1 MIMRKAIIALVVSA
15 FCVQAG
21 WSQRLDK
28 SYLSAD
34 SLLVGDQVVWTL
46 DFSVPEGKML
56 AVAPYSEILAR
67 DTTIR
72 GSVEVVRDFELD
84 TLSVKKNL
92 AQLRGKILLTS
103 FDSGS
108 FRLPPPLILVDK
120 DGSGETDTIKIDPK
134 TLYVNTIPVD
144 TATFKMYDIK
154 PQETYP
160 VTFKEVLPWILLGLG
175 IALLIWGIARY
186 IAMKKKNKDF
196 FGRSV
201 ESDPPHIVALKKLE
215 KIRTD
220 KLWQSGKDKL
230 FYTGVTDAV
239 REYIEKR
246 YSVRAMEQTSAEIMD
261 SLKDKKIDD
270 KILGDLE
277 SMFSTS
283 DLVKFAKH
291 SPGAEENEKA
301 IPAAVNFVNFAY
313 MQQLSEIE
321 GEKKNVEDK

>member
-1 MIMRKAIIALVVSA
+1 MRKILLILAIAL
-15 FCVQAG
+15 AG
-21 WSQRLDK
+21 TSWGQRLDK
-28 SYLSAD
+28 STLSAD

-67 DTTIR
+67 DTSIK

-92 AQLRGKILLTS
+92 AQLRGRILLTS
-103 FDSGS
+103 FDSGA

-120 DGSGETDTIKIDPK
+120 DGSGDADTLKIDPK
-134 TLYVNTIPVD
+134 TLYVNTIPLD

-160 VTFKEVLPWILLGLG
+160 VTFKEVLPWILLGIG
-175 IALLIWGIARY
+175 IAVLIWAIIRY
-186 IAMKKKNKDF
+186 FEMRRKNKDF
-196 FGRSV
+196 FGRSL

-215 KIRTD
+215 KIRTE
-220 KLWQSGKDKL
+220 KLWQNGKEML
-230 FYTGVTDAV
+230 FYTGITDTV

-246 YSVRAMEQTSAEIMD
+246 YSVRAMEQTSTEIME
-261 SLKDKKIDD
+261 SLKDKKIEEKVLSD
-270 KILGDLE
+270 LGT
-277 SMFSTS
+277 MFSTS

-291 SPGAEENEKA
+291 TPGAEENEKA

-313 MQQLSEIE
+313 MQQLEENE
-321 GEKKNVEDK
+321 GEKKIGEDK

>member
-1 MIMRKAIIALVVSA
+1 ME
-15 FCVQAG
+15 
-21 WSQRLDK
+21 K
-28 SYLSAD
+28 STLSAD
-34 SLLVGDQVVWTL
+34 SLLVGDQVVWTF

-72 GSVEVVRDFELD
+72 GAVEVVRDFELD

-92 AQLRGKILLTS
+92 AQLRGRILLTS
-103 FDSGS
+103 FDSGA
-108 FRLPPPLILVDK
+108 FRLPPPIILVEK
-120 DGSGETDTIKIDPK
+120 DGGSEADTLKIDSK

-144 TATFKMYDIK
+144 TATFKIYDIK

-175 IALLIWGIARY
+175 IAALIWAIARY
-186 IAMKKKNKDF
+186 IVMRRKNKDF
-196 FGRSV
+196 FGRSI

-215 KIRTD
+215 KIRSD
-220 KLWQSGKDKL
+220 KLWQNGKEKL

-239 REYIEKR
+239 REYIDKR
-246 YSVRAMEQTSAEIMD
+246 YGVRAMEQTSSEIMD
-261 SLKDKKIDD
+261 SLKDKQIEEKVLSD
-270 KILGDLE
+270 LGA
-277 SMFSTS
+277 MFITS

-291 SPGAEENEKA
+291 TPGAEDNEKA

-313 MQQLSEIE
+313 MQQLKEIE
-321 GEKKNVEDK
+321 GEKKNEEDK

>member
-1 MIMRKAIIALVVSA
+1 MLKKLLLILAIAL
-15 FCVQAG
+15 AG
-21 WSQRLDK
+21 TTWGQRLDK
-28 SYLSAD
+28 STLSAD

-67 DTTIR
+67 DTSIK

-92 AQLRGKILLTS
+92 AQLRGRILLTS
-103 FDSGS
+103 FDSGA

-120 DGSGETDTIKIDPK
+120 DGSGDADTLKIDPK

-160 VTFKEVLPWILLGLG
+160 VTFKEVLPWILLGIG
-175 IALLIWGIARY
+175 IAVLIWAIIRY
-186 IAMKKKNKDF
+186 FEMRRKNKDF
-196 FGRSV
+196 FGRSL

-215 KIRTD
+215 KIRTE
-220 KLWQSGKDKL
+220 KLWQNGKEKL
-230 FYTGVTDAV
+230 FYTGITDTV

-246 YSVRAMEQTSAEIMD
+246 YSVRAMEQTSTEIME
-261 SLKDKKIDD
+261 SLKDKKIEEKVLSD
-270 KILGDLE
+270 LGT
-277 SMFSTS
+277 MFSTS

-291 SPGAEENEKA
+291 TPGAEENEKA

-313 MQQLSEIE
+313 MQQLEENE
-321 GEKKNVEDK
+321 GEKKIGEDK

>member
-1 MIMRKAIIALVVSA
+1 MLKKLLLILAIAL
-15 FCVQAG
+15 AG
-21 WSQRLDK
+21 TTWGQRLDK
-28 SYLSAD
+28 STLSAD

-67 DTTIR
+67 DTSIK

-92 AQLRGKILLTS
+92 AQLRGRILLTS
-103 FDSGS
+103 FDSGA

-120 DGSGETDTIKIDPK
+120 DGSGDADTLKIDPK

-160 VTFKEVLPWILLGLG
+160 VTFKEVLPWILLGIG
-175 IALLIWGIARY
+175 IAVLIWAIIRY
-186 IAMKKKNKDF
+186 FEMRRKNKDF
-196 FGRSV
+196 FGRSL

-215 KIRTD
+215 KIRTE
-220 KLWQSGKDKL
+220 KLWQNGKEKL
-230 FYTGVTDAV
+230 FYTGITDTV

-246 YSVRAMEQTSAEIMD
+246 YSVRAMEQTSTEIME
-261 SLKDKKIDD
+261 SLKDKKIEEKVLSD
-270 KILGDLE
+270 LGT
-277 SMFSTS
+277 MFSTS

-291 SPGAEENEKA
+291 TPGAEENEKA

-313 MQQLSEIE
+313 MQQLEENE
-321 GEKKNVEDK
+321 GEKKIGEEK

>member
-1 MIMRKAIIALVVSA
+1 MIMRKAIIALAVCLFSL
-15 FCVQAG
+15 QAVWG
-21 WSQRLDK
+21 QRLDK
-28 SYLSAD
+28 STLSAD
-34 SLLVGDQVVWTL
+34 SILVGDQVVWTL
-46 DFSVPEGKML
+46 DFSVPQGKML
-56 AVAPYSEILAR
+56 AVAPYAEILVR
-67 DTTIR
+67 DTTIK

-84 TLSVKKNL
+84 TLGVKKNL

-103 FDSGS
+103 FDSGA
-108 FRLPPPLILVDK
+108 FRLPPPLILVDR
-120 DGSGETDTIKIDPK
+120 DGSGAADTLKIDPK

-186 IAMKKKNKDF
+186 IAMKRKNKDF

-220 KLWQSGKDKL
+220 KLWQSGKEKL

-246 YSVRAMEQTSAEIMD
+246 YSVRAMEQTSTEIMD
-261 SLKDKKIDD
+261 SLKDKKIDE
-270 KILGDLE
+270 KILGDLG

-291 SPGAEENEKA
+291 SPSAEENEKA

-313 MQQLSEIE
+313 MQQLSEME
-321 GEKKNVEDK
+321 GEKKIGEDK

>member
-1 MIMRKAIIALVVSA
+1 MKKILLILAIAL
-15 FCVQAG
+15 AG
-21 WSQRLDK
+21 TSWGQRLDK
-28 SYLSAD
+28 STLSAD

-67 DTTIR
+67 DTSIK

-92 AQLRGKILLTS
+92 AQLRGRILLTS
-103 FDSGS
+103 FDSGA

-120 DGSGETDTIKIDPK
+120 DGSGDADTLKIDPK

-160 VTFKEVLPWILLGLG
+160 VTFKEVLPWILLGIG
-175 IALLIWGIARY
+175 IAVLIWAIIRY
-186 IAMKKKNKDF
+186 FEMRRKNKDF
-196 FGRSV
+196 FGRSL

-215 KIRTD
+215 KIRTE
-220 KLWQSGKDKL
+220 KLWQNGKEKL
-230 FYTGVTDAV
+230 FYTGITDTV

-246 YSVRAMEQTSAEIMD
+246 YSVRAMEQTSTEIME
-261 SLKDKKIDD
+261 SLKDKKIEEKVLSD
-270 KILGDLE
+270 LGT
-277 SMFSTS
+277 MFSTS

-291 SPGAEENEKA
+291 TPGAEENEKA

-313 MQQLSEIE
+313 MQQLEENE
-321 GEKKNVEDK
+321 GEKKIGEDK

>member
-1 MIMRKAIIALVVSA
+1 MRKILLILAIAL
-15 FCVQAG
+15 AG
-21 WSQRLDK
+21 TTWGQRLDK
-28 SYLSAD
+28 STLSAD

-67 DTTIR
+67 DTSIK

-92 AQLRGKILLTS
+92 AQLRGRILLTS
-103 FDSGS
+103 FDSGA

-120 DGSGETDTIKIDPK
+120 DGSGDADTLKIDPK

-160 VTFKEVLPWILLGLG
+160 VTFKEVLPWILLGIG
-175 IALLIWGIARY
+175 IAVLIWAIIRY
-186 IAMKKKNKDF
+186 FEMRRKNKDF
-196 FGRSV
+196 FGRSL

-215 KIRTD
+215 KIRTE
-220 KLWQSGKDKL
+220 KLWQNGKEKL
-230 FYTGVTDAV
+230 FYTGITDTV

-246 YSVRAMEQTSAEIMD
+246 YSVRAMEQTSTEIME
-261 SLKDKKIDD
+261 SLKDKKIEEKVLSD
-270 KILGDLE
+270 LGT
-277 SMFSTS
+277 MFSTS

-291 SPGAEENEKA
+291 TPGAEENEKA

-313 MQQLSEIE
+313 MQQLEENE
-321 GEKKNVEDK
+321 GEKKIGEDK

>member
-1 MIMRKAIIALVVSA
+1 MLKKLLLILAIAL
-15 FCVQAG
+15 AG
-21 WSQRLDK
+21 TTWGQRLNK
-28 SYLSAD
+28 STLSAD

-67 DTTIR
+67 DTSIK

-92 AQLRGKILLTS
+92 AQLRGRILLTS
-103 FDSGS
+103 FDSGA

-120 DGSGETDTIKIDPK
+120 DGSGDADTLKIDPK

-160 VTFKEVLPWILLGLG
+160 VTFKEVLPWILLGIG
-175 IALLIWGIARY
+175 IAVLIWAIIRY
-186 IAMKKKNKDF
+186 FEMRRKNKDF
-196 FGRSV
+196 FGRSL

-215 KIRTD
+215 KIRTE
-220 KLWQSGKDKL
+220 KLWQNGKEKL
-230 FYTGVTDAV
+230 FYTGITDTV

-246 YSVRAMEQTSAEIMD
+246 YSVRAMEQTSTEIME
-261 SLKDKKIDD
+261 SLKDKKIEEKVLSD
-270 KILGDLE
+270 LGT
-277 SMFSTS
+277 MFSTS

-291 SPGAEENEKA
+291 TPGAEENEKA

-313 MQQLSEIE
+313 MQQLEENE
-321 GEKKNVEDK
+321 GEKKIGEDK

>member
-1 MIMRKAIIALVVSA
+1 MRKILLILAIAL
-15 FCVQAG
+15 AG
-21 WSQRLDK
+21 TSWGQRLDK
-28 SYLSAD
+28 STLSAD

-67 DTTIR
+67 DTSIK

-92 AQLRGKILLTS
+92 AQLRGRILLTS
-103 FDSGS
+103 FDSGA

-120 DGSGETDTIKIDPK
+120 DGSGDADTLKIDPK

-160 VTFKEVLPWILLGLG
+160 VTFKEVLPWILLGIG
-175 IALLIWGIARY
+175 IAVLIWAIIRY
-186 IAMKKKNKDF
+186 FEMRRKNKDF
-196 FGRSV
+196 FGRSL

-215 KIRTD
+215 KIRTE
-220 KLWQSGKDKL
+220 KLWQNGKEKL
-230 FYTGVTDAV
+230 FYTGITDTV

-246 YSVRAMEQTSAEIMD
+246 YSVRAMEQTSTEIME
-261 SLKDKKIDD
+261 SLKDKKIEE
-270 KILGDLE
+270 KILSDLGT
-277 SMFSTS
+277 MFSTS

-291 SPGAEENEKA
+291 TPGAEENEKA

-313 MQQLSEIE
+313 MQQLEENE
-321 GEKKNVEDK
+321 GEKKIGEDK

>member
-1 MIMRKAIIALVVSA
+1 MRKILLILAIAL
-15 FCVQAG
+15 AG
-21 WSQRLDK
+21 TSWGQRLDK
-28 SYLSAD
+28 STLSAD

-67 DTTIR
+67 DTSIK

-92 AQLRGKILLTS
+92 AQLRGRILLTS
-103 FDSGS
+103 FDSGA

-120 DGSGETDTIKIDPK
+120 DGNGDADTLKIDPK

-160 VTFKEVLPWILLGLG
+160 VTFKEVLPWILLGIG
-175 IALLIWGIARY
+175 IAVLIWAIIRY
-186 IAMKKKNKDF
+186 FEMRRKNKDF
-196 FGRSV
+196 FGRSL

-215 KIRTD
+215 KIRTE
-220 KLWQSGKDKL
+220 KLWQNGKEKL
-230 FYTGVTDAV
+230 FYTGITDAV

-246 YSVRAMEQTSAEIMD
+246 YSVRAMEQTSTEIME
-261 SLKDKKIDD
+261 SLKDKKIEEKVLSD
-270 KILGDLE
+270 LGT
-277 SMFSTS
+277 MFSTS

-291 SPGAEENEKA
+291 TPGAEENEKA

-313 MQQLSEIE
+313 MQQLEENE
-321 GEKKNVEDK
+321 GEKKIGEDK

>member
-1 MIMRKAIIALVVSA
+1 MRKILLILAIAL
-15 FCVQAG
+15 AG
-21 WSQRLDK
+21 TSWGQRLDK
-28 SYLSAD
+28 STLSAD

-67 DTTIR
+67 DTSIK

-92 AQLRGKILLTS
+92 AQLRGRILLTS
-103 FDSGS
+103 FDSGA

-120 DGSGETDTIKIDPK
+120 DGSGDADTLKIDPK

-144 TATFKMYDIK
+144 TATFKIYDIK

-160 VTFKEVLPWILLGLG
+160 VTFKEVLPWILLGIG
-175 IALLIWGIARY
+175 IAVLIWAIIRY
-186 IAMKKKNKDF
+186 FEMRRKNKDF
-196 FGRSV
+196 FGRSL

-215 KIRTD
+215 KIRTE
-220 KLWQSGKDKL
+220 KLWQNGKEKL
-230 FYTGVTDAV
+230 FYTGITDTV

-246 YSVRAMEQTSAEIMD
+246 YSVRAMEQTSTEIME
-261 SLKDKKIDD
+261 SLKDKKIEEKVLSD
-270 KILGDLE
+270 LGT
-277 SMFSTS
+277 MFSTS

-291 SPGAEENEKA
+291 TPGAEENEKA

-313 MQQLSEIE
+313 MQQLEENE
-321 GEKKNVEDK
+321 GEKKIGEDK

>member
-1 MIMRKAIIALVVSA
+1 MFRKSIIAIALAVLS
-15 FCVQAG
+15 VQAG
-21 WSQRLDK
+21 WSQRLEK
-28 SYLSAD
+28 STLSAD
-34 SLLVGDQVVWTL
+34 SLLVGDQVVWTF

-72 GSVEVVRDFELD
+72 GAVEVVRDFELD

-92 AQLRGKILLTS
+92 AQLRGRILLTS
-103 FDSGS
+103 FDSGA
-108 FRLPPPLILVDK
+108 FRLPPPIILVEK
-120 DGSGETDTIKIDPK
+120 DGGSEADTLKIDSK

-144 TATFKMYDIK
+144 TATFKIYDIK

-175 IALLIWGIARY
+175 IAALIWAIARY
-186 IAMKKKNKDF
+186 IVMRRKNKDF
-196 FGRSV
+196 FGRSI

-215 KIRTD
+215 KIRSD
-220 KLWQSGKDKL
+220 KLWQNGKEKL

-239 REYIEKR
+239 REYIDKR
-246 YSVRAMEQTSAEIMD
+246 YGVRAMEQTSSEIMD
-261 SLKDKKIDD
+261 SLKDKQIEEKVLSD
-270 KILGDLE
+270 LGA
-277 SMFSTS
+277 MFITS

-291 SPGAEENEKA
+291 TPGAEDNEKA

-313 MQQLSEIE
+313 MQQLKEIE
-321 GEKKNVEDK
+321 GEKKNEEDK

>member
-1 MIMRKAIIALVVSA
+1 MRKILLILAIAL
-15 FCVQAG
+15 AG
-21 WSQRLDK
+21 TSWGQRLDK
-28 SYLSAD
+28 STLSAD

-67 DTTIR
+67 DTSIK

-92 AQLRGKILLTS
+92 AQLRGRILLTS
-103 FDSGS
+103 FDSGA

-120 DGSGETDTIKIDPK
+120 DGSGDADTLKIDPK

-160 VTFKEVLPWILLGLG
+160 VTFKEVLPWILLGIG
-175 IALLIWGIARY
+175 IAVLIWAIIRY
-186 IAMKKKNKDF
+186 FEMRRKNKDF
-196 FGRSV
+196 FGRSL

-215 KIRTD
+215 KIRTE
-220 KLWQSGKDKL
+220 KLWQNGKEKL
-230 FYTGVTDAV
+230 FYTGITDTV

-246 YSVRAMEQTSAEIMD
+246 YSVRAMEQTSTEIME
-261 SLKDKKIDD
+261 SLKDKKIEEKVLSD
-270 KILGDLE
+270 LGT
-277 SMFSTS
+277 MFSTS

-291 SPGAEENEKA
+291 TPGAEENEKA

-313 MQQLSEIE
+313 MQQLEENE
-321 GEKKNVEDK
+321 GEKKIGEDK

>member
-1 MIMRKAIIALVVSA
+1 MRKILLILAIAL
-15 FCVQAG
+15 AG
-21 WSQRLDK
+21 TSWGQRLDK
-28 SYLSAD
+28 STLSAD

-67 DTTIR
+67 DTSIK

-92 AQLRGKILLTS
+92 AQLRGRILLTS
-103 FDSGS
+103 FDSGA

-120 DGSGETDTIKIDPK
+120 DGSGDADTLKIDPK
-134 TLYVNTIPVD
+134 TLYVNTIPLD

-160 VTFKEVLPWILLGLG
+160 VTFKEVLPWILLGIG
-175 IALLIWGIARY
+175 IAVLIWAIIRY
-186 IAMKKKNKDF
+186 FEMRRKNKDF
-196 FGRSV
+196 FGRSL

-215 KIRTD
+215 KIRTE
-220 KLWQSGKDKL
+220 KLWQNGKEKL
-230 FYTGVTDAV
+230 FYTGITDTV

-246 YSVRAMEQTSAEIMD
+246 YSVRAMEQTSTEIME
-261 SLKDKKIDD
+261 SLKDKKIEEKVLSD
-270 KILGDLE
+270 LGT
-277 SMFSTS
+277 MFSTS

-291 SPGAEENEKA
+291 TPGAEENEKA

-313 MQQLSEIE
+313 MQQLEENE
-321 GEKKNVEDK
+321 GEKKIGEDK